1 MTSHALL
8 SASSSHRWL
17 TCTPAPRL
25 EATLPEPPRRTG
37 QKDFSGEGTLA
48 HSLSEIKLKYQ
59 LDQIG
64 SEEYDTEYELIK
76 QNPLY
81 SEELEEVADSYTNYV
96 RSQIGA
102 GDRVIIEARVDL
114 SEYIPEGFGTADC
127 IILSKTKLTTID
139 LKAGAGIPVSAV
151 NNPQLRL
158 YSLGAYERYKE
169 EFPNLKEIKTII
181 VQPRLGSITVDHTTV
196 AKLTEWGKY
205 FVAPK
210 AKKAWAG
217 TGDFI
222 PGDHCQFCRAKAQCR
237 ARSDFN
243 NEVAALDFRP
253 APLLS
258 EEEFDLVLSRV
269 GDLKTWASDVEEF
282 ANQRAINENIIPIG
296 YKLYT
301 PKGNRKISDADLAAT
316 VLTEKLNIDKADL
329 YEVKFKSVAQ
339 LEKLGQ
345 KGQVAA
351 TLGALI
357 LRPDGTPRLVKDETL
372 KADFA

>member
-17 TCTPAPRL
+17 VCTPSPRL
-25 EATLPEPPRRTG
+25 EATLPEPARRIG

-96 RSQIGA
+96 RSQIGE

-181 VQPRLGSITVDHTTV
+181 VQPRLGSITTDHTTV

-217 TGDFI
+217 TGE
-222 PGDHCQFCRAKAQCR
+222 FCKAKAQCR
-237 ARSDFN
+237 ARSDFI
-243 NEVAALDFRP
+243 NEVATLDFRP
-253 APLLS
+253 APLLTDD
-258 EEEFDLVLSRV
+258 ELDLVLSRM
-269 GDLKTWASDVEEF
+269 DDIKSWASDVEEF
-282 ANQRAINENIIPIG
+282 ATKRAIEENIVPVG

-301 PKGNRKISDADLAAT
+301 PKGNRKIIDADLAVT
-316 VLTEKLNIDKADL
+316 VLEEKGFNRADMFETKL
-329 YEVKFKSVAQ
+329 KSVAQ

-351 TLGALI
+351 ALGGLI
-357 LRPDGTPRLVKDETL
+357 LRPDGSPRLVKDATL
-372 KADFA
+372 KEDFS

>member
-1 MTSHALL
+1 V
-8 SASSSHRWL
+8 
-17 TCTPAPRL
+17 CTPSPRL
-25 EATLPEPPRRTG
+25 EATLPEPPRRIG

-64 SEEYDTEYELIK
+64 SEEYGTEYELIK

-96 RSQIGA
+96 RSQIGE

-139 LKAGAGIPVSAV
+139 LKAGAGIPISAV

-243 NEVAALDFRP
+243 NEVATLDFRP

-269 GDLKTWASDVEEF
+269 GDLKTWANDVEEF
-282 ANQRAINENIIPIG
+282 ANQRAINENIIPRG

-301 PKGNRKISDADLAAT
+301 PKGNRKISDTDLAAT
-316 VLTEKLNIDKADL
+316 VLTEKLHIDKADL

-351 TLGALI
+351 TLGDLI

-372 KADFA
+372 KEDFA